1 MPAAEP
7 RERLQP
13 ALLDRL
19 RDDGRRQDALR
30 QRHAISRW
38 GQAARDR
45 LAGML
50 PHRQAAPV
58 ERPGPDPLPDPLPV
72 ALPAQQ
78 SGDAALTDAH
88 RVMSK
93 TELREA
99 VLRDLAWLFNS
110 VQSLRPAELEQSALL
125 ATSVLNYGLP
135 ALSGQ
140 LASRID
146 IPWLERSMRQ
156 AILRFEPRIIA
167 STLSVRAIEFSSVL
181 DTHNVIEFE
190 IRGELWAQPVPLEL
204 LLRTQVDLEAG
215 QVIVRDGAAAA
226 AGSLR

>member
-1 MPAAEP
+1 MATAEP

-30 QRHAISRW
+30 QRQVPSRW
-38 GQAARDR
+38 GQAALGR
-45 LAGML
+45 LTSVIPAATATAS
-50 PHRQAAPV
+50 PAAPV
-58 ERPGPDPLPDPLPV
+58 PAEPV
-72 ALPAQQ
+72 EPAEPIAT
-78 SGDAALTDAH
+78 AAPQAGTDNR
-88 RVMSK
+88 RVMTK
-93 TELREA
+93 AELREA
-99 VLRDLAWLFNS
+99 VLRDLAWLFNA
-110 VQSLRPAELEQSALL
+110 VQSLLPAEVQRTPALGD
-125 ATSVLNYGLP
+125 SVLNYGLP

-146 IPWLERSMRQ
+146 IPWLERAMRQ

-190 IRGELWAQPVPLEL
+190 IRGELWAQPIPLEL

-215 QVIVRDGAAAA
+215 QVVVRDSGAAA